1 MATQKARD
9 LRQESDDQLVLT
21 LQETQTKLF
30 RLRVQSETEK
40 LQAPSEILKA
50 KKTIAS
56 IKTIMRLRELGKET
70 VATH

>member
-50 KKTIAS
+50 KKTIAR